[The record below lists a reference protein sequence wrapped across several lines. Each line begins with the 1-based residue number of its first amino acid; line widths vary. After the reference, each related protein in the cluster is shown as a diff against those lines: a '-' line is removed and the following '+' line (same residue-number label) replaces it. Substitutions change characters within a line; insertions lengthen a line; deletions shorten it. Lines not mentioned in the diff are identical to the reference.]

1 MCNLPHPSLPPS
13 LPPSPPSL
21 ADLPPCVLVVRYLQD
36 HIYPS
41 IICHFSPPQRFKIE
55 IWRGRKSRPGSSTDN
70 THRVRFSRKHKTA
83 RKISLRFTFF
93 KPGKKVHLAALIL
106 KVRAWDQ
113 FARLNVNGM
122 KIVFLF
128 KLFLKIKVWQ
138 QLARSRFPLHCLFVL
153 EFIFSC
159 NLRLESEWDP
169 SPLTTIWQVCDGE
182 CPGDQQFIL
191 LRESPSLLN

>member
-1 MCNLPHPSLPPS
+1 MCVGSEIFTRSYLSVYNLSLLPPAKVQNWNLTRMEIQARLQHRQHS
-13 LPPSPPSL
+13 QGQIFQKTQNCPQNFPSFHL
-21 ADLPPCVLVVRYLQD
+21 LQ
-36 HIYPS
+36 
-41 IICHFSPPQRFKIE
+41 
-55 IWRGRKSRPGSSTDN
+55 
-70 THRVRFSRKHKTA
+70 A
-83 RKISLRFTFF
+83 RKKI
-93 KPGKKVHLAALIL
+93 HLAALIL